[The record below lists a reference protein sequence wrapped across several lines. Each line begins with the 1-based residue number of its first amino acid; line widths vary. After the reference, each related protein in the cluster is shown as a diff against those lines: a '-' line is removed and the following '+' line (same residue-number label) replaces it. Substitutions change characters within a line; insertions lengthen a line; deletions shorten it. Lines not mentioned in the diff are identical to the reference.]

1 MAATDTGAR
10 GAQRQ
15 FLLSLQNLL
24 NGLEL
29 QWSVQALLQLRRSE
43 LKAQEDATMQLSAQ
57 LEQDVK
63 EQVCLSSY
71 V

>member
-15 FLLSLQNLL
+15 FLLNLQKLL

-43 LKAQEDATMQLSAQ
+43 LNAQEDATMQLSAQ

-63 EQVCLSSY
+63 EQVCLSCY

>member
-1 MAATDTGAR
+1 MAAPDTGAR
-10 GAQRQ
+10 GAQKTVPVR
-15 FLLSLQNLL
+15 LA
-24 NGLEL
+24 EL
-29 QWSVQALLQLRRSE
+29 FERARAAVSVQALLQLRRSE